1 MTSPQPSERPLRCAA
16 HTKAQ
21 SRTRGALGRKNDATG
36 CSRKSLSADSRPAP
50 TPLFDDDAVGVV
62 ASYAVPRGDSVV
74 LLSCGCGDVGRDDE
88 VVCCVVNGA
97 GCGDVGRLPPRRFLT
112 PPPAAFPPPPA
123 PGTKFRRVRA
133 VSNPSLACAANGATN
148 VSFGGHAL
156 TPTSA
161 LGEMFGRGGLGLLLK
176 VVGDDGVDV
185 STAGASPG
193 RLVYPTLML
202 LNDSSTGWSMTA
214 SCHPAPGAGRAD
226 AGGEGGHGSRG
237 VVSSCS
243 SATTAAAAAAAAA
256 TAAADPG
263 RALSAAAAVVDACL
277 PCSLSLPFSSTG
289 RSGVSYPDRDG
300 VEESPEP
307 LSTHSAAFLVCLT
320 ATDPPSAA

>member
-1 MTSPQPSERPLRCAA
+1 M
-16 HTKAQ
+16 
-21 SRTRGALGRKNDATG
+21 
-36 CSRKSLSADSRPAP
+36 
-50 TPLFDDDAVGVV
+50 
-62 ASYAVPRGDSVV
+62 
-74 LLSCGCGDVGRDDE
+74 
-88 VVCCVVNGA
+88 
-97 GCGDVGRLPPRRFLT
+97 
-112 PPPAAFPPPPA
+112 
-123 PGTKFRRVRA
+123 RA

-148 VSFGGHAL
+148 VSCGGHAL

-176 VVGDDGVDV
+176 FVGDDGVDV

-256 TAAADPG
+256 TAADPG
-263 RALSAAAAVVDACL
+263 RALSAAAAVVGACL
-277 PCSLSLPFSSTG
+277 PFSLSLPFSSTG
-289 RSGVSYPDRDG
+289 RSGVAYPDRDG
-300 VEESPEP
+300 VESPEP